1 MANTINQLTVEEFQ
15 KHFNRLPVNY
25 KSKTGIEYVT
35 FITTLSI
42 FKQAISAEDN
52 KNFPLGQILICI
64 DKAGNKCKLMVRNY
78 NDPDGEFKMIAAMF
92 NTVTG
97 ERIALI
103 AA

>member
-1 MANTINQLTVEEFQ
+1 MTTTINQLTVEEFQ
-15 KHFNRLPVNY
+15 KHFNKLPVNY
-25 KSKTGIEYVT
+25 KSKAGIEYVT

-42 FKQAISAEDN
+42 FQQAIRAEDN
-52 KNFPLGQILICI
+52 PNFPLGQVITCI
-64 DKAGNKCKLMVRNY
+64 DKSGNKCKLMVRKF
-78 NDPDGEFKMIAAMF
+78 NDPDNEFKMIASMF

>member
-1 MANTINQLTVEEFQ
+1 M
-15 KHFNRLPVNY
+15 
-25 KSKTGIEYVT
+25 T

-42 FKQAISAEDN
+42 FKQAITAEDN
-52 KNFPLGQILICI
+52 KNFPLGEILTCI
-64 DKAGNKCKLMVRNY
+64 DKAGNKCKLVVRKF
-78 NDPDGEFKMIAAMF
+78 NDPDGDFKMIASMF

>member
-25 KSKTGIEYVT
+25 KSRNSTEYIT

-42 FKQAISAEDN
+42 FKQVISAEDN
-52 KNFPLGQILICI
+52 KNLPLGKLIGCT
-64 DKAGNKCKLMVRNY
+64 DKAGNLCKMLIRNY
-78 NDPDGEFKMIAAMF
+78 NDPDGDFKIIAVMF
-92 NTVTG
+92 NTTTG